1 MLLQQII
8 PQNKIAIFP
17 ANEQIQYTGA
27 GSDAIITPNPF
38 EMKIEMSRY
47 EIAKRSKRITET
59 ENQLS
64 LFISPFFF
72 AASSDLWECRWFF
85 FASDPLASQYFSCTI
100 LSIEIYHECRMLL
113 FIIPF
118 DDS

>member
-1 MLLQQII
+1 MQLQQII

-17 ANEQIQYTGA
+17 ANEQIQYSGA
-27 GSDAIITPNPF
+27 GADADAIITPNPF

-85 FASDPLASQYFSCTI
+85 FCVGPVG
-100 LSIEIYHECRMLL
+100 
-113 FIIPF
+113 
-118 DDS
+118 